1 MGGGGRMML
10 GQVSLK
16 SGAGG
21 GLALLLFNFSRFTI
35 FTSGNNYS
43 LQNCVMH
50 LKKEKLFFFCY
61 HNFMKKVILS
71 CLKMNLKISHK

>member
-1 MGGGGRMML
+1 MGGGVRMVL

-21 GLALLLFNFSRFTI
+21 GLALLLFNFSRFII

-50 LKKEKLFFFCY
+50 LKKEKIFFFCY
-61 HNFMKKVILS
+61 HNFMKKSNPKLS
-71 CLKMNLKISHK
+71 KNEPANIP

>member
-1 MGGGGRMML
+1 MGGGGRMVL

-16 SGAGG
+16 SGARG
-21 GLALLLFNFSRFTI
+21 GLALLLFNFSRFII

-50 LKKEKLFFFCY
+50 LKEEKIFFFCY
-61 HNFMKKVILS
+61 HNFMKKSNPKLS
-71 CLKMNLKISHK
+71 KNEPANIP